1 MAAKT
6 EDLEQLACALSS
18 LDEAELKTVL
28 ERVFGPPSLCR
39 SARER
44 ASYRERLVAAAQEH
58 LAQRK
63 EAEQQK
69 TALVGEQKCGAR
81 AQECTCSL
89 ESELGLGLSEYQ
101 NCEYCG
107 NISRGLI
114 NEGKCVICGERVMW
128 AKFH

>member
-6 EDLEQLACALSS
+6 EDLEQLASALSS

-28 ERVFGPPSLCR
+28 EHAFGESQLCR
-39 SARER
+39 SPSSR
-44 ASYRERLVAAAQEH
+44 ASYRERLVAAAREH

-63 EAEQQK
+63 EAEQHQ
-69 TALVGEQKCGAR
+69 AASAGEQQCGAR